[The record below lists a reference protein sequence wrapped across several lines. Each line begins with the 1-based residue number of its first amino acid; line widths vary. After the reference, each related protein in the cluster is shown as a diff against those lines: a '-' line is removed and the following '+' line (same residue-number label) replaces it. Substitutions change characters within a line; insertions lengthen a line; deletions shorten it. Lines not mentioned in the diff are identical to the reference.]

1 MCDSVG
7 SVKGP
12 KTQIDVNNAFRYA
25 SMKIL
30 YDRVKNYQNLSWVP
44 TNQDNSAT
52 YYCPSGLKNPCLD
65 GSVRINSKKECDRL
79 SNFDQYRGDN
89 ANPDPS
95 PNNGFYLE
103 WRPDSLDKIDGEGN
117 CYLGS
122 PYFRKQCEEGKFDP
136 NDKTSKGNPNTLRYD
151 ENTGR
156 CFITQKYCNSVGKLG
171 YDPSS
176 SNAYIPAYIRKDND
190 GGSCDLTGGQ
200 KALDFI
206 FGSTISQGIIGG
218 KCFK

>member
-12 KTQIDVNNAFRYA
+12 KTQKDLSNAFKYA

-30 YDRVKNYQNLSWVP
+30 YNKVKNYPNLSWVP
-44 TNQDNSAT
+44 TNEDNSPT
-52 YYCPSGLKNPCLD
+52 YYCPSGLTCLD
-65 GSVRINSKKECDRL
+65 GSVRINSKQECDKL
-79 SNFDQYRGDN
+79 SNFDQYKGD
-89 ANPDPS
+89 NPDPS
-95 PNNGFYLE
+95 PDNGFYLE
-103 WRPDSLDKIDGEGN
+103 WRPDSLNDINGSGN

-122 PYFRKQCEEGKFDP
+122 PYFRKECEEGKFDP
-136 NDKTSKGNPNTLRYD
+136 NDKISEGNPGSLRYD

-156 CFITQKYCNSVGKLG
+156 CFITQKYCQAVGKLG
-171 YDPSS
+171 YNPPSS
-176 SNAYIPAYIRKDND
+176 SDNIPDYIRSNND
-190 GGSCDLTGGQ
+190 GGSCDLSGGQ

-206 FGSTISQGIIGG
+206 FGSTVAQGLIGG